1 MQISPLNRE
10 YLSLLGKT
18 MDRKGSTTIV
28 NPIELTKEI
37 IELGIADL
45 INAYFSKN
53 PLPNFDG
60 TIAPDDYIYFVEIN
74 KFEKGSD
81 MFTQF
86 KQPHIT
92 IIIERRDE
100 KGVRAVSINPRDYSL
115 GRGQNIRLNREQY
128 EELKKI
134 LNENCNVNI
143 NGLLRY
149 ESTQ

>member
-1 MQISPLNRE
+1 MHISPLNIE
-10 YLSLLGKT
+10 YLSLLSKT
-18 MDRKGSTTIV
+18 MNQKGSTTFV
-28 NPIELTKEI
+28 DPIELTKEI

-53 PLPNFDG
+53 PLRDFDG
-60 TIAPDDYIYFVEIN
+60 TNAPGDYIYFVEIN
-74 KFEKGSD
+74 KFKEGSN
-81 MFTQF
+81 MFIQF
-86 KQPHIT
+86 LQPHIT
-92 IIIERRDE
+92 IIIERTDE